1 MEQKALIFGEDC
13 INKNTF
19 HKNKIPISI
28 DRVDIEKIVL
38 FKIDSYGNKGSFKY
52 LIGCTQE
59 DRDFPFSST
68 TMHKISSNKYLF
80 FKTYPQNMLQKYN
93 EIWNKISNLLKKRV

>member
-68 TMHKISSNKYLF
+68 TMHKISSNKYLCF
-80 FKTYPQNMLQKYN
+80 LKHIHKTCYKNTTKYG
-93 EIWNKISNLLKKRV
+93 IRLVIY